1 MTASHYTNIRQYLL
15 TLATPREELQGH
27 AICPY
32 LKQYMDTVTIS
43 THTNEEHLLAHIHTV
58 IAQRNTAHVMVC
70 DWPWDYHDMERTVE
84 ILHHQHQAQDWE
96 FLFMHPD
103 SEDAPLPLADYNFEK
118 PLVIVQIRSKLR
130 EARGELAKNTDY
142 YQHFNTLK

>member
-1 MTASHYTNIRQYLL
+1 MTSSPSKHIKQYLIQL
-15 TLATPREELQGH
+15 TQPQAQLGGH

-43 THTNEEHLLAHIHTV
+43 THTNQEHLLAHINTV

-103 SEDAPLPLADYNFEK
+103 SEDAPLDIGSYNFVK
-118 PLVIVQIRSKLR
+118 PLIIVQIKSKLR
-130 EARGELAKNTDY
+130 AARSELAKNTDY
-142 YQHFNTLK
+142 YQHFNKQK